1 MADYTKKDRMRKN
14 IGFVRQLLG
23 NRTALFGLIALLVLV
38 VLMLSLP
45 ALMGLEPYKI
55 TGRPKQIPSRAYP
68 LGTDD
73 VGRDVF
79 ARLVF
84 GGRISLLVGFSSTI
98 ISTALGVILGMLA
111 GYYRGWVEM
120 AVMRGADIFMSFP
133 SVSLILVLVSI
144 MGPSLFIII
153 VVMGILGWTP
163 FAKLIYVGVL
173 REKEKEYIE
182 AARVTGV
189 RDLSCMLF
197 YLLPNVMIPVLVNI
211 TFRTAQ
217 AIITESSLSFLG
229 LGVQQPLASWG
240 NMLNSAQSLT
250 TLTMRP
256 WIWLP
261 PGVLLF
267 ITILAV
273 NSLGEG
279 VRSVLYQDGSNTPL

>member
-1 MADYTKKDRMRKN
+1 MKERFDEGQKRSQG
-14 IGFVRQLLG
+14 GFVSQLLS
-23 NRTALFGLIALLVLV
+23 NKTALFGFSMLLLLIA
-38 VLMLSLP
+38 SIFFLP
-45 ALMGLEPYKI
+45 AVMSLEPYKI
-55 TGRPKQIPSRAYP
+55 KGTAKQVPDQTYL

-79 ARLVF
+79 ARLIY
-84 GGRISLLVGFSSTI
+84 GGRISLLVGFSSTL
-98 ISTALGVILGMLA
+98 ISTVLGVVLGMLA
-111 GYYRGWVEM
+111 GYYRGAVEV
-120 AVMRGADIFMSFP
+120 AVMRGVDIFMSFP
-133 SVSLILVLVSI
+133 SISLILVLVSI
-144 MGPSLFIII
+144 LGPSLFIIT
-153 VVMGILGWTP
+153 VVMGTLGWTP
-163 FAKLIYVGVL
+163 FAKLVYVGVL

-189 RDLSCMLF
+189 GDFGCMMF
-197 YLLPNVMIPVLVNI
+197 YLLPNVMVPVLVNI

-261 PGVLLF
+261 PGILLL
-267 ITILAV
+267 ITVMAV
-273 NSLGEG
+273 NAIGEG
-279 VRSVLYQDGSNTPL
+279 VRSVLYQEGNSA